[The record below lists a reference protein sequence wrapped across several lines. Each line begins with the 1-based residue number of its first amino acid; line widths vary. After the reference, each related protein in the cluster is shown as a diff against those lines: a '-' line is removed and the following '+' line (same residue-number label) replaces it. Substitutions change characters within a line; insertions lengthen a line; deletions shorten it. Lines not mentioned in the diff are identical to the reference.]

1 MTLTHAASRVLS
13 HPHPAVLLPT
23 RQDLRTR
30 DGAEYRAFFD
40 NLVADVRIR
49 GVQQPIIAY
58 KECERL
64 RVLDGETR
72 RQASLLAGIDS
83 VPVLA
88 SDTAPP
94 EAELALTALQANAL
108 RLDMEDLEYATVYND
123 LMTLQGISQME
134 LAELLHVSPSQV
146 SKRMRIFN
154 NLPEDLRGLIGR
166 GEGKLC
172 GRAAYAICRLPD
184 DESKRE
190 IALHAAGRGLKAEAV
205 EALVARKLGKKQPRM
220 RPAKGK
226 TPGGLVWAFS
236 AGGPEAM
243 LAEIE
248 RLGKGVKVLLA
259 NKWDLELLP
268 SVLKS

>member
-1 MTLTHAASRVLS
+1 
-13 HPHPAVLLPT
+13 
-23 RQDLRTR
+23 
-30 DGAEYRAFFD
+30 
-40 NLVADVRIR
+40 DVRTR

-58 KECERL
+58 REGERL

-72 RQASLLAGIDS
+72 RLASLLAGIDS

-88 SDTAPP
+88 YETAPP
-94 EAELALTALQANAL
+94 ESELALMALQANAL

-172 GRAAYAICRLPD
+172 G
-184 DESKRE
+184 
-190 IALHAAGRGLKAEAV
+190 GRGRV
-205 EALVARKLGKKQPRM
+205 HRPR
-220 RPAKGK
+220 
-226 TPGGLVWAFS
+226 
-236 AGGPEAM
+236 
-243 LAEIE
+243 
-248 RLGKGVKVLLA
+248 
-259 NKWDLELLP
+259 
-268 SVLKS
+268 